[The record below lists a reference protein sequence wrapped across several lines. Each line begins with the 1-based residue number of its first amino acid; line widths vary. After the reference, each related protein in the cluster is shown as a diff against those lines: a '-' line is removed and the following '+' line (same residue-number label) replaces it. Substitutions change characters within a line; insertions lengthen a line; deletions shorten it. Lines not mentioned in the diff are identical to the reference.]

1 MSEQPENDAVERL
14 EPLAEP
20 LEPPSEH
27 AGVHTAQRALAGRL
41 KA

>member
-27 AGVHTAQRALAGRL
+27 GAPPQHSELWRAG
-41 KA
+41 